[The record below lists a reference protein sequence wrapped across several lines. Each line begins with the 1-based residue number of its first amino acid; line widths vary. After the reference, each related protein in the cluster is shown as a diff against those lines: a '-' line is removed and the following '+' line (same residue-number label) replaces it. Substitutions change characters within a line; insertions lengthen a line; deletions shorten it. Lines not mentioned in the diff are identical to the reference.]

1 MGNQKMNK
9 VIYGIAINNRKHP
22 ALIGNKTVK
31 EYALWKSML
40 QRCYCNKYHVK
51 QPTYIG
57 CSVSDNFKSY
67 SYFYDWCQNQIGF
80 FERDTNGRDWHLDKD
95 ILVRDNKVYS
105 EDNCVFVPRE
115 INAFFNAKI
124 NSRGLHPLGV
134 SFNKKTMVFRARCNR
149 YGKSVMLGDFDCSE
163 SAHAVYKQFKEN
175 LCKELAN
182 KWREQID
189 PRVYDAMMI
198 WEC

>member
-1 MGNQKMNK
+1 MKL
-9 VIYGIAINNRKHP
+9 IYGIAINDGKYP
-22 ALIGNKTVK
+22 ALVENKNIK

-40 QRCYCNKYHVK
+40 QRCYCSKYQAK

-67 SYFYDWCQNQIGF
+67 SFFYEWLFHQ
-80 FERDTNGRDWHLDKD
+80 TGRSNHGWQLDKD
-95 ILVRDNKVYS
+95 IIHKGNKVYS
-105 EDNCVFVPRE
+105 EDSCVFVPRE
-115 INAFFNAKI
+115 INAFFNAK
-124 NSRGLHPLGV
+124 NNDRGEHPLGV
-134 SFNKKTMVFRARCNR
+134 SFNKKTGKYRARCNR
-149 YGKSVMLGDFDCSE
+149 YGRSVMLGDFDCSE
-163 SAHAVYKQFKEN
+163 SAHTVYKQFKEN